1 MVMAALSVEDKTKGK
16 RIITQFFRTMPVV
29 QKSLMSVFEKDGYE
43 GVFRIQSIL
52 YPSNSSPI
60 DSTDALRK
68 ALSMIL
74 QHIYGMPVEDKEG
87 YFQEVL
93 KCKTANQV
101 VRKEK
106 ETLINFL
113 YTDLPGLKEYLK
125 TILLEDANF
134 RLVNGLRQKFL
145 GEGEE
150 ITDMRSFK
158 NQIRNLHEAIKEQI
172 SSGTPE
178 DVMLGTIKEY
188 KAGFGAQPAP
198 QEAEAQLAEGPAAA
212 TPSSDKQAEEKKR
225 IIVTMLGDEKY
236 KAIREVLLNK
246 VIVDP
251 NFATLQVYLDNI
263 LSPSARL
270 ITNDMKTFSQGIQK
284 IKEFRDN
291 LEKELVQS

>member
-1 MVMAALSVEDKTKGK
+1 MAALSVEDKTKGK
-16 RIITQFFRTMPVV
+16 RIITQFFRTMPAV
-29 QKSLMSVFEKDGYE
+29 QKSLMSVFERDGYE

-52 YPSNSSPI
+52 YPSNSAPI

-113 YTDLPGLKEYLK
+113 YTDLSGLKEYLK

-158 NQIRNLHEAIKEQI
+158 NQIRNLHEALKEQI

-178 DVMLGTIKEY
+178 EIMIGTIKEY
-188 KAGFGAQPAP
+188 KAGLDSQPAP
-198 QEAEAQLAEGPAAA
+198 QEAEAQTGRRFCG
-212 TPSSDKQAEEKKR
+212 SNS
-225 IIVTMLGDEKY
+225 I
-236 KAIREVLLNK
+236 
-246 VIVDP
+246 
-251 NFATLQVYLDNI
+251 F
-263 LSPSARL
+263 
-270 ITNDMKTFSQGIQK
+270 
-284 IKEFRDN
+284 
-291 LEKELVQS
+291 